1 MSSAGVLGTARPIEN
16 RVNKKWNLTD
26 DTELEIVDTFF
37 YLGDSLNSEGG
48 SDACIV
54 THVRTAWAKFRQLLS
69 LLTSKE
75 LLL

>member
-1 MSSAGVLGTARPIEN
+1 MYSAGVLGTACPIEN

-26 DTELEIVDTFF
+26 DTELDIVDTFC
-37 YLGDSLNSEGG
+37 YLGDSLNSEGR
-48 SDACIV
+48 SDASIV